1 MGEFSYSLAAGK
13 KLKQLIKENYSSQ
26 EEFADDYGADIR
38 TISRYANQGINRID
52 VIQELADFFGVD
64 FTFFFDGKQ

>member
-26 EEFADDYGADIR
+26 EEFADDYGADSR

-52 VIQELADFFGVD
+52 VSQELADFFGVD
-64 FTFFFDGKQ
+64 FTFCFDGKQ